1 MAEVAAVIVAAGT
14 GSRVGGD
21 LPKQF
26 RPIGGESILRRAL
39 KIFADHGE
47 VAFVQPVI
55 RAEDAEIYRKQ
66 TVRLDLLPEV
76 FGGATRQC
84 SVRAGLEALAARKP
98 DIVLIHDAARPFAS
112 PALGVARNRGRRA
125 NRCRDPGAA
134 GYRHRQDRRCRRPR

>member
-1 MAEVAAVIVAAGT
+1 MADVAAVIVAAGT

-26 RPIGGESILRRAL
+26 RPIGGESILHRAL

-55 RAEDAEIYRKQ
+55 RAEDAEIYREQ
-66 TVRLDLLPEV
+66 VLRLDLLPEV

-112 PALGVARNRGRRA
+112 PALVSRA
-125 NRCRDPGAA
+125 IAAAVQYRCRDTGAA
-134 GYRHRQDRRCRRPR
+134 GDRYRQDRQCRRPR